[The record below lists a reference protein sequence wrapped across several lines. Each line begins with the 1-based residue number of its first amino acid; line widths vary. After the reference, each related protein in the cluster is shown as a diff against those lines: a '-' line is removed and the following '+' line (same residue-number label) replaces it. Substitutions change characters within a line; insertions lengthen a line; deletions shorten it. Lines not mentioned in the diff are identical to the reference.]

1 MNVLTAEEDF
11 RAEHGDG
18 PSKVNITVN
27 MLRNSY
33 FNVIRLQ

>member
-18 PSKVNITVN
+18 PSKVSVVTCYIT
-27 MLRNSY
+27 LH
-33 FNVIRLQ
+33 